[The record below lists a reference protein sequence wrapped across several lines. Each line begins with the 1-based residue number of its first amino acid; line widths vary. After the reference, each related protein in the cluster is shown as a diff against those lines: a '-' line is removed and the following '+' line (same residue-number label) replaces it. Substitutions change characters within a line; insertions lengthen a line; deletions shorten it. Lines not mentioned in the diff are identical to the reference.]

1 MEILAVDVGSSKTT
15 AIIAEY
21 REDLTISG
29 VGISPSKGI
38 KKGIITNIEEASKAI
53 KNAVNDAKRV
63 AGIEINKAIISISNA
78 YTKSIKTYGIV
89 NIPEKE
95 VTIKEINRALN
106 SAMINAAIPND
117 YVAIQA
123 IPYNF
128 KVDESDEIEDPI
140 GMSGSRLEVSLH
152 IVLAQKSGL
161 ENLKKTFN
169 LAGIKIDKI
178 VNNSYASAL
187 AVLKDDEK
195 ELGAIVIDIGAATSD
210 IGIFTKNSLI
220 YTDYLPIGSHHIT
233 HDLSIALHTTLVE
246 AEEIK
251 INFEKY
257 INNSEDLIEISVI
270 GNENEKQKAS
280 ISTITQVISARVEET
295 FLLLNKKI
303 EESKLKDKIGTSI
316 VLTGGFTKF
325 YNVKEI
331 AYNFFG
337 GLPIRIGYPKEIQG
351 LIDNLKAPE
360 FSTSIGLLFY
370 AIGKSNKYE
379 KDSNQN
385 FNILDSKKTNP
396 VDNKIISNP
405 SIINETQHYEKENEK
420 EELAEIVKR
429 TNNNQNPIKKFIN
442 WVNNL
447 F

>member
-1 MEILAVDVGSSKTT
+1 LAILAVDVGSSKTT

-21 REDLTISG
+21 NENLAVSG
-29 VGISPSKGI
+29 VGIAKSKGV
-38 KKGIITNIEEASKAI
+38 KKGIITNIEEASKSI

-63 AGIEINKAIISISNA
+63 AGIEINKAIVSISNA
-78 YTKSIKTYGIV
+78 YTKSIKSYGIV
-89 NIPEKE
+89 NIPAKE
-95 VTIKEINRALN
+95 VTLKEINRALN
-106 SAMINAAIPND
+106 SAVLNAAIPND

-152 IVLAQKSGL
+152 IILAQKSGL
-161 ENLKKTFN
+161 ENLKKTFK
-169 LAGIKIDKI
+169 LAGIEIAKI
-178 VNNSYASAL
+178 VNSSYASGL

-195 ELGAIVIDIGAATSD
+195 ELGAVMIDLGAATSD
-210 IGIFTKNSLI
+210 IGIFINNSLR

-233 HDLSIALHTTLVE
+233 NDLSIALHTTLKE

-303 EESKLKDKIGTSI
+303 EESTLKDKIGTGI

-325 YNVKEI
+325 YNIKEI
-331 AYNFFG
+331 ASHFFE
-337 GLPIRIGYPKEIQG
+337 GLPVRIGYPKEIEG
-351 LIDNLKAPE
+351 LVDNLKSPE
-360 FSTSIGLLFY
+360 FSTAIGLLFY
-370 AIGKSNKYE
+370 AIGKSSKYE

-385 FNILDSKKTNP
+385 FNSLDIQETNMQEKTMNLNAKK
-396 VDNKIISNP
+396 S
-405 SIINETQHYEKENEK
+405 NEK
-420 EELAEIVKR
+420 TELAEIIDKAH
-429 TNNNQNPIKKFIN
+429 NQNPLRKFIN